1 MLLFWIVLCLD
12 FRRGWP
18 RHLVL
23 PDDPP
28 PTAQEGQ
35 GRELA
40 VVIPARNEAQTLRRP
55 FRLSWS
61 NPKITPGWSSSM
73 TAPGMGPGLSPGS

>member
-1 MLLFWIVLCLD
+1 MSVLFFCWSLAVLLFWIVLCLD

-40 VVIPARNEAQTLRRP
+40 VVIPARNEAQTLAQTLP
-55 FRLSWS
+55 SLLEHSED
-61 NPKITPGWSSSM
+61 
-73 TAPGMGPGLSPGS
+73 